1 MLMGAC
7 FLRVFN
13 RHMLGTKGG
22 RLPSRE
28 QTVQELAR
36 LLARRA

>member
-1 MLMGAC
+1 MGAC

-22 RLPSRE
+22 RLPNRE
-28 QTVQELAR
+28 QTVKGLAQ